1 MCTRDGT
8 LTVLSHRSENSVG
21 MIQETA
27 AALPVD
33 TALIGR
39 HVEAFTFILEHT
51 CPHTQARA
59 GLFHTPHGVVRTPA
73 FMPVGTQATVKSLSP
88 EELTEAGAQIILANA
103 YHLLLRPG
111 PEVIAQLGGLHRFMG
126 WDGPILTDSGGFQV
140 FSLGNLRRVTDEGV
154 WFRSHIDGSEH
165 FISPERAVQIQEAL
179 GADVIMAFDECT
191 PQPNTHEADATALQ
205 RTHRW
210 AERCLA
216 AHRRADQAL
225 FLIVQGGIWPDLRQ
239 ESARFLAGLGAPG
252 YAIGGLSV
260 GEPKETMLQILDITV
275 PLLPADRPRY
285 LMGVGAPEDLFE
297 AVARGIDLFDCVL
310 QTRVARNGAV
320 YTLDGRVN
328 VRTAAWRTDPGPIDP
343 WCDCYTCRRFSRA
356 YVHHLFKCEEL
367 LGYRLASIHNVR
379 WTIKLMETM
388 RAAII
393 DGTFPELRRSF
404 LARYRTTDQ
413 EVRREQKA
421 RWLAARE
428 RVLGTAHASERMVRD
443 GEMGE

>member
-1 MCTRDGT
+1 
-8 LTVLSHRSENSVG
+8 
-21 MIQETA
+21 
-27 AALPVD
+27 
-33 TALIGR
+33 
-39 HVEAFTFILEHT
+39 
-51 CPHTQARA
+51 
-59 GLFHTPHGVVRTPA
+59 
-73 FMPVGTQATVKSLSP
+73 MPVGTQATVKSLSP
-88 EELTEAGAQIILANA
+88 EELREAGAQIILANA

-111 PEVIAQLGGLHRFMG
+111 PEIIARLGGLHRFMG

-140 FSLGNLRRVTDEGV
+140 FSLGRLRRVTDEGV

-165 FISPERAVQIQEAL
+165 FVGPERAIEIQEAL
-179 GADVIMAFDECT
+179 GADIIMAFDECT
-191 PQPNTHEADATALQ
+191 PQPNTHEADAAALR

-225 FLIVQGGIWPDLRQ
+225 FLIVQGGIWPDLRR
-239 ESARFLAGLGAPG
+239 ESARFLASLDAPG
-252 YAIGGLSV
+252 YALGGLSV
-260 GEPKETMLQILDITV
+260 GEPKEIMLEILEVTV

-328 VRTAAWRTDPGPIDP
+328 VRTAAWRDDGGPIDP

-356 YVHHLFKCEEL
+356 YLHHLFKCEEL

-379 WTIKLMETM
+379 WTIKLMETI
-388 RAAII
+388 RTAIAR
-393 DGTFPELRRSF
+393 GTFPKFRQEF

-413 EVRREQKA
+413 EARREQKA

-428 RVLGTAHASERMVRD
+428 RVLSAAPSAEDRAGDPAAEDEPGERGGQDV
-443 GEMGE
+443 